1 VARPGADDRLR
12 RLLAIVPWI
21 ASHDGPTIAEV
32 CERFDVTENELA
44 ADLELLWVCGLYPY
58 TPDMLIDVD
67 IDGDRVWIRYAEYF
81 SRPLRLTP
89 AEGLALVAAARA
101 VLAVPGSDPEG
112 PLARA
117 VAKLST
123 VLGVGAGDVV
133 DVDLGA
139 APPAVLSTL
148 QESAGARRQ
157 VRIEYYSF
165 GRDEHTTRVVDPWRV
180 FNAAGRWYLSGWCHL
195 VDAERLFRVDRVR
208 TVEALDTTFEPPAPR
223 ASGLMGADPPVYSP
237 RPEDPVVV
245 LELEP
250 AAAWV
255 RDQYPNEGVDQLD
268 DGRLRVRLRASEQAW
283 LERLLLRLGA
293 DARVVQGGAGAVDKA
308 AKRILARY
316 RDE

>member
-1 VARPGADDRLR
+1 M
-12 RLLAIVPWI
+12 LAIVPWI

-32 CERFDVTENELA
+32 CRRFDVTENELA

-67 IDGDRVWIRYAEYF
+67 LDGDRVWIRYAEYF

-123 VLGVGAGDVV
+123 VLGVGGGDAV

-139 APPAVLSTL
+139 APPGVLSTL
-148 QESAGARRQ
+148 QDASASGHQ
-157 VRIEYYSF
+157 VRIDYYSF
-165 GRDEHTTRVVDPWRV
+165 GRDEHTSRTVDPWRV
-180 FNAAGRWYLSGWCHL
+180 FNAAGRWYLSGWCHR

-208 TVEALDTTFEPPAPR
+208 AVDALDTTFDPPPPEVSA
-223 ASGLMGADPPVYSP
+223 LTGADPPVFSP

-245 LELEP
+245 LELAP
-250 AAAWV
+250 SASWV
-255 RDQYPNEGVDQLD
+255 RDQYPNEGVEDLGE
-268 DGRLRVRLRASEQAW
+268 GRLRVRLRISEQAW
-283 LERLLLRLGA
+283 LERLLLRLGP
-293 DARVVQGGAGAVDKA
+293 DARLVQGTAGAVDKA
-308 AKRILARY
+308 A
-316 RDE
+316 